1 MRIFVSNDDGIHA
14 KGIFELAKAM
24 RSMGDVVVVAP
35 DRQRSAS
42 SHGISLHDAL
52 YAKQVD
58 FGLSGVEAWS
68 VTGTPVDCVKW
79 GMVMLGA
86 QQSFDFMVSGINEG
100 ANMATDVLYS
110 GTVAAAA
117 EAALLGVPSIAFSLV
132 APPYPFSEAAD
143 IALNLVTTVQ
153 ESKLPPDTFLNVNLP
168 SAGIA
173 TAKWRMTQLG
183 ARSYRNDF
191 IQVTDAAGQVCYR
204 HAGEELEETRGEDAD
219 VMALRR
225 NEISIT
231 PLTYRFTNHEMLDS
245 LKTWMANMEN
255 RMDG

>member
-1 MRIFVSNDDGIHA
+1 MRILVSNDDGIHA

-24 RSMGDVVVVAP
+24 RSIGDVVVVAP

-58 FGLSGVEAWS
+58 MGLSGVEAWS

-86 QQSFDFMVSGINEG
+86 ERSFDFMVSGINEG

-117 EAALLGVPSIAFSLV
+117 EAALLGVPAVAFSLV

-153 ESKLPPDTFLNVNLP
+153 DSQFPPDTFLNVNLP
-168 SAGIA
+168 AQGIA

-191 IQVTDAAGQVCYR
+191 IQVTDDAGQVCYR
-204 HAGEELEETRGEDAD
+204 HAGEELEETRGDDAD

-231 PLTYRFTNHEMLDS
+231 PLTYRFTNREMLDS
-245 LKTWMANMEN
+245 LKTWMTSIEN